1 MVWFVVALIVVAT
14 GVAMVAAVRVRDLRL
29 ERTVRVE
36 ITNRGN
42 VSSRYQVRVEDPTE
56 VLSGQFVLDGD
67 PLPGLASFVDDPED
81 SEPVQAVRSEPVSPA
96 VLTAEAPMKSVEQAQ
111 AAGSGLARMLSTL
124 GSSLPRSV
132 GGPLLQAANQLRQ
145 RQGSVR
151 QVQWYSRMFG
161 ATKRRIGTRPELPKG
176 EQPLRRAGSQVW
188 SETPSVR
195 PGYTLAVDM
204 VLRSVGSH
212 EHRVRPFRVVS
223 RSVSGTEAPLV
234 IEEGTVEIRGGF
246 WARRFLP
253 PAALLAAGA
262 ALLALV
268 AGLASTGVL

>member
-14 GVAMVAAVRVRDLRL
+14 GVAMVAAVRIRELRL

-42 VSSRYQVRVEDPTE
+42 VSSRYQVRVQDPTE
-56 VLSGQFVLDGD
+56 VLSGQFLLDGD

-81 SEPVQAVRSEPVSPA
+81 SEPAQAVGSVQATSTASPA
-96 VLTAEAPMKSVEQAQ
+96 ELPLESVEQAQ

-145 RQGSVR
+145 RQGRVR
-151 QVQWYSRMFG
+151 QVQWYSRMLG
-161 ATKRRIGTRPELPKG
+161 ATKRRIGNRPDLPKG

-195 PGYTLAVDM
+195 PGFTLAVDM

-212 EHRVRPFRVVS
+212 EHGVRPFRVVS
-223 RSVSGTEAPLV
+223 RSVSGTEASLV
-234 IEEGTVEIRGGF
+234 IEEGSVEIRGGF

-253 PAALLAAGA
+253 HAALIAAGA